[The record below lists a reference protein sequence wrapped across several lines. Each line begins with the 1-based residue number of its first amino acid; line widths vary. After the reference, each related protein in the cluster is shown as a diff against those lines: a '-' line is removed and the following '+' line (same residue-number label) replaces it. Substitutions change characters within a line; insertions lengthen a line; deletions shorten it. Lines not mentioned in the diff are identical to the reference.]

1 MTIKVLG
8 MAIILQYQN
17 EIIDIASLNYY
28 SYIIYKEREGRGKGG
43 GYERRDN
50 TSESRVCGNIPI
62 PTQLMCSM
70 LLMHY
75 YYQIFMS

>member
-1 MTIKVLG
+1 MFVIYGYVWLCMVMYGYTT
-8 MAIILQYQN
+8 
-17 EIIDIASLNYY
+17 SLNYY
-28 SYIIYKEREGRGKGG
+28 SCIIDKGRGKGG

-50 TSESRVCGNIPI
+50 TSESRVCGNISI

-75 YYQIFMS
+75 YYQIFFMS